1 MADFNV
7 ADRVLELCKAR
18 SWSLYRLAHEA
29 DMPYSSLSTV
39 LYKTASPSLVSIEK
53 FCSGF
58 GITLSQFFSEEN
70 ELAKLTVDERECL
83 SHWAQIGPEDKKL
96 TLAYMQALADRQGCI
111 S

>member
-39 LYKTASPSLVSIEK
+39 LYKIEK
-53 FCSGF
+53 ICSGF

>member
-53 FCSGF
+53 ICSGF
-58 GITLSQFFSEEN
+58 GITLSQFFSKEN
-70 ELAKLTVDERECL
+70 ELAKLTADERECL

>member
-1 MADFNV
+1 MTDFNV

-53 FCSGF
+53 ICDGF
-58 GITLSQFFSEEN
+58 GITLSQFFSKEN

-83 SHWAQIGPEDKKL
+83 SRWAQIVQRTKN
-96 TLAYMQALADRQGCI
+96 
-111 S
+111 

>member
-39 LYKTASPSLVSIEK
+39 LYKT
-53 FCSGF
+53 
-58 GITLSQFFSEEN
+58 
-70 ELAKLTVDERECL
+70 CL
-83 SHWAQIGPEDKKL
+83 LYTSDA
-96 TLAYMQALADRQGCI
+96 ADD
-111 S
+111 

>member
-39 LYKTASPSLVSIEK
+39 LYKTASPSLVSTEK
-53 FCSGF
+53 ICSGF

-70 ELAKLTVDERECL
+70 ELAKLTADERECL
-83 SHWAQIGPEDKKL
+83 LRWKQVDSDDKRL
-96 TLAYMQALADRQGCI
+96 VFSYMQALIDSNKR
-111 S
+111 

>member
-53 FCSGF
+53 ICSGF
-58 GITLSQFFSEEN
+58 GICSPLTGVTSNSWDTPAGHRVYDACRGFSVSWVCRGSG
-70 ELAKLTVDERECL
+70 ASGVSSASC
-83 SHWAQIGPEDKKL
+83 
-96 TLAYMQALADRQGCI
+96 
-111 S
+111 

>member
-39 LYKTASPSLVSIEK
+39 L
-53 FCSGF
+53 
-58 GITLSQFFSEEN
+58 
-70 ELAKLTVDERECL
+70 
-83 SHWAQIGPEDKKL
+83 
-96 TLAYMQALADRQGCI
+96 
-111 S
+111 

>member
-7 ADRVLELCKAR
+7 ADRVLELCKDR
-18 SWSLYRLAHEA
+18 SWSLYRL
-29 DMPYSSLSTV
+29 
-39 LYKTASPSLVSIEK
+39 VSIEK
-53 FCSGF
+53 ICSGF

-70 ELAKLTVDERECL
+70 ELAKLSVDERECL

-96 TLAYMQALADRQGCI
+96 TLAYMQALADRQGRI

>member
-39 LYKTASPSLVSIEK
+39 LYKTASPSLASIK
-53 FCSGF
+53 KICNGF

-70 ELAKLTVDERECL
+70 ECARLTMDERNCL
-83 SHWAQIGPEDKKL
+83 SLWTQVSSEDKRL
-96 TLAYMQALADRQGCI
+96 VLAYMQALIDHQGYI

>member
-39 LYKTASPSLVSIEK
+39 LYKTVSPSLVSIEK
-53 FCSGF
+53 ICSGF

-83 SHWAQIGPEDKKL
+83 LYWKQVDSDDKRL
-96 TLAYMQALADRQGCI
+96 VFAYMQALVD
-111 S
+111 SKK

>member
-53 FCSGF
+53 ICSGF

-70 ELAKLTVDERECL
+70 ELAKLTADERECL
-83 SHWAQIGPEDKKL
+83 LRWKQVDSDDKRL
-96 TLAYMQALADRQGCI
+96 VFSYMQALIDSNKR
-111 S
+111 